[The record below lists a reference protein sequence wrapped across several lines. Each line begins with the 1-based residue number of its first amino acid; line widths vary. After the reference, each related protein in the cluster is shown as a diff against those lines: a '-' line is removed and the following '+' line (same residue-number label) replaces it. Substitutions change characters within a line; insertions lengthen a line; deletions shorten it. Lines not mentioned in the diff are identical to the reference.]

1 MAAPTIPWNDT
12 KRGAP
17 RSESEIAMIA
27 GGNHTIMNTQWGNE
41 YIMIDSS
48 RFGAEG
54 TVKILA
60 GLVREMFG

>member
-1 MAAPTIPWNDT
+1 
-12 KRGAP
+12 
-17 RSESEIAMIA
+17 MIA